1 MLAWIFRGMIGG
13 ALLEFLAPGHD
24 TMIVPKHSLAPQYI
38 PYFLHRPGEVDYLLI
53 AMAIF
58 LVVFV
63 LALGILYLRLHAL
76 PDQIAHRSQKIQYQI
91 VCVLGLLAMFTHVNA
106 FWIAG
111 LLLALIDIPD
121 LETPLARIAGA
132 LERLAM
138 FERRPLQ
145 QVTSRL
151 LRSDE
156 ASGVPPGA
164 SLSPRPSPI
173 SNTAK
178 LNDER

>member
-1 MLAWIFRGMIGG
+1 MIGG
-13 ALLEFLAPGHD
+13 ALLEFLTLGHD
-24 TMIVPKHSLAPQYI
+24 TMIVSKHSLAPQYI

-58 LVVFV
+58 LVAFV
-63 LALGILYLRLHAL
+63 LAFGILYLRLHAL

-132 LERLAM
+132 VERLAM
-138 FERRPLQ
+138 FERRPLE

-151 LRSDE
+151 LRPDE

-173 SNTAK
+173 SNTAE